1 MHFLVSVEP
10 FLIPETSIP
19 YGFILIVYMQEINTT
34 ERKNRKS
41 IVISYVLSVL
51 SHVFTAESPICALG
65 TQHVNRNIEQKTGE
79 EVLVEASLMIGG
91 EVGTVRLPKRA
102 FLTRLRN
109 PRLVDPA

>member
-1 MHFLVSVEP
+1 M
-10 FLIPETSIP
+10 PE
-19 YGFILIVYMQEINTT
+19 NTT

-41 IVISYVLSVL
+41 IVIFYVLSVL
-51 SHVFTAESPICALG
+51 SHVFTVESPICALG

-91 EVGTVRLPKRA
+91 EVRTVRLPKRA